1 MPLINRPAIKYLA
14 LIVLLV
20 VLINSLALA
29 VWAVNPSD
37 PVNLPANPE
46 PEKAALPSM
55 AGLFFK
61 IVLCLVVITALTYG
75 LMRLLRRQ
83 FKTSSSSLINVIDQL
98 SLGPNRGVYLANIA
112 GRIVALGITDHQI
125 VKILEIEDPS
135 VLEQLKQQP
144 PVEKESGL
152 SNSSQ
157 QMPKTVDRFHNLI
170 QDNLSR
176 IRLLMEEKHRE

>member
-1 MPLINRPAIKYLA
+1 MALMNRPAIRYLA

-29 VWAVNPSD
+29 VWAVNPGD
-37 PVNLPANPE
+37 PVNLPASTE

-61 IVLCLVVITALTYG
+61 IVLCLVVIVVLTYG
-75 LMRLLRRQ
+75 LMRLLKRQ
-83 FKTSSSSLINVIDQL
+83 FRTSGSSLINVIDQL

-125 VKILEIEDPS
+125 VKLLEIDDP
-135 VLEQLKQQP
+135 VVIEQLKQEAS
-144 PVEKESGL
+144 VEGEPRVSA
-152 SNSSQ
+152 NSQ

-176 IRLLMEEKHRE
+176 IRLLMEEKNRD

>member
-20 VLINSLALA
+20 VLINSLAIA

-61 IVLCLVVITALTYG
+61 IVLCLVVIIALTYG

-125 VKILEIEDPS
+125 VKILEIEDPG
-135 VLEQLKQQP
+135 VIEQLKQP
-144 PVEKESGL
+144 LVEKESGL
-152 SNSSQ
+152 SNGSQ

-176 IRLLMEEKHRE
+176 IRLLMEEKNRE